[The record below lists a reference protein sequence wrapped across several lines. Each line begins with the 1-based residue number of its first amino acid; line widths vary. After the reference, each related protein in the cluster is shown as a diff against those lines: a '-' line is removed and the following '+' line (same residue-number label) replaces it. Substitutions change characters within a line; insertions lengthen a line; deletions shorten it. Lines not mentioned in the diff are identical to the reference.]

1 MQKGEFDLDDLA
13 KQLDQLGKMGGLGDI
28 LGMLPGMGKAQKQ
41 LAASRIDDKMIKR
54 QRAIISSMTVTER
67 RKPELIKASRKQRIA
82 SGSGTSV
89 SEVNK
94 LLKQHME
101 MQRMMK
107 QMTKLGKKGLM
118 RHGLSAL
125 MQRH

>member
-1 MQKGEFDLDDLA
+1 
-13 KQLDQLGKMGGLGDI
+13 
-28 LGMLPGMGKAQKQ
+28 
-41 LAASRIDDKMIKR
+41 
-54 QRAIISSMTVTER
+54 
-67 RKPELIKASRKQRIA
+67 
-82 SGSGTSV
+82 V

-94 LLKQHME
+94 LLKQHLE